1 LNLIQAITDRVE
13 EKRRDFIPLT
23 VLGSFLSL
31 EHMGRQNAF
40 AVSTEQMD
48 CL

>member
-1 LNLIQAITDRVE
+1 LNLIQAVTTTAE

-23 VLGSFLSL
+23 VFGSFLSL

-40 AVSTEQMD
+40 AASTEQID
-48 CL
+48 SL